1 MSSFPHFLSSCRG
14 VIAAGVVVQMLVL
27 ALARAGNA
35 GHRVC
40 LSAVSG
46 ASTVIDYFRRNLSPA
61 PKAPG
66 GVNPLSLTRIPFLPV
81 TAPPPRCTAAGNP
94 AWPVYQ
100 PARKPTAPL
109 LFHPCGLCGNRTDH
123 PSQSTAATRFQIHLS
138 SASPDNTNKTK
149 EVT

>member
-14 VIAAGVVVQMLVL
+14 VIAAGVVVRMLVL
-27 ALARAGNA
+27 ALVRAGNA
-35 GHRVC
+35 GHSVC

-46 ASTVIDYFRRNLSPA
+46 AIAFIDDFWHNLSPA

-66 GVNPLSLTRIPFLPV
+66 GVNPLSLTRIPFLPA
-81 TAPPPRCTAAGNP
+81 TAPPPGRADAGNS

-138 SASPDNTNKTK
+138 SASPDNTNKIK
-149 EVT
+149 EIT